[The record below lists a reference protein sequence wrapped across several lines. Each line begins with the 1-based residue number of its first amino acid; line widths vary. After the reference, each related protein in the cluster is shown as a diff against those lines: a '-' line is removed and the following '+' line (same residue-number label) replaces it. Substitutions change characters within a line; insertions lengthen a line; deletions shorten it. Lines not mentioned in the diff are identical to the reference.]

1 MFEELRQQAEESE
14 HEQNAIEDAQPEEE
28 SYTEKPVPIRLSPP
42 KRILGMTAPQRFVIV
57 FMLLLEVILIGS
69 MLLLV
74 TQKVIPPI
82 FN

>member
-14 HEQNAIEDAQPEEE
+14 HKQNAIEDAQPEEE
-28 SYTEKPVPIRLSPP
+28 SYTEKPVQIRLSPP
-42 KRILGMTAPQRFVIV
+42 KRVLGMTAPQRFVIV

-69 MLLLV
+69 MFLLV